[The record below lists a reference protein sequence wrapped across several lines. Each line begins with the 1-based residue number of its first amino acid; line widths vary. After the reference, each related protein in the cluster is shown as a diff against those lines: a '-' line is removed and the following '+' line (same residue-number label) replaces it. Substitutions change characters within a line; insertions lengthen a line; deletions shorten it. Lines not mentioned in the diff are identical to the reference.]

1 MSMDPAD
8 ASASSLACFSATYAA
23 ARAKL
28 RVAASEAGAVIST
41 HVHPRLTGPD
51 GGDLSVDVAA
61 FGPANA
67 ALTAGAVRHT
77 RHRGRTG
84 SAAPLVRAQWC
95 PRPPA
100 RRHER
105 DPVHAINP

>member
-67 ALTAGAVRHT
+67 T
-77 RHRGRTG
+77 RSLLVLSGTHGTEGRTG
-84 SAAPLVRAQWC
+84 SAAQLALVHSGAL
-95 PRPPA
+95 A
-100 RRHER
+100 RLRVAR
-105 DPVHAINP
+105 SVK